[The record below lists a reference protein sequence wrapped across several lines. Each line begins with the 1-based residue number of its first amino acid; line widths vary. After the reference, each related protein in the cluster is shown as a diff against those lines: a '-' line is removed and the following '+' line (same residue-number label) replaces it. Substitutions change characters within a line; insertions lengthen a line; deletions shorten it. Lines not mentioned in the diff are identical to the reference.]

1 MSIDHFPVYLER
13 SAIAIPKDEALTMAF
28 AARQVS
34 PLYQLQPGND
44 DMQQDHL
51 NREAS
56 SGTTTAAAHAQD
68 AGKGLTTAQLL
79 KHSLDTF
86 LAKDIKGWAQL
97 CDENVVVEFPFAPDV
112 ASRKLLGR
120 PAIYEYLKNY
130 PSVIDIQST
139 PTLTI
144 RATDDPNMAIA
155 EWSVSGRVITNGN
168 PYEMSYATFVTFRNG
183 LIVNYREYWNPMVFM
198 AAMSGA
204 MFSSHNPPGRAMFDP
219 EEGAPL

>member
-1 MSIDHFPVYLER
+1 
-13 SAIAIPKDEALTMAF
+13 
-28 AARQVS
+28 
-34 PLYQLQPGND
+34 
-44 DMQQDHL
+44 MQKDHL
-51 NREAS
+51 NHEAS
-56 SGTTTAAAHAQD
+56 SGTTAAAAHAQD
-68 AGKGLTTAQLL
+68 AGEGPTVAQLL

-120 PAIYEYLKNY
+120 AAIYEYLKNY

-139 PTLTI
+139 PTLNI
-144 RATDDPNMAIA
+144 RATGDPNTAIA
-155 EWSVSGRVITNGN
+155 EWCVSGRVISNGN
-168 PYEMSYATFVTFRNG
+168 PYEMSYATFVTFSNG

-204 MFSSHNPPGRAMFDP
+204 MFSRDNPPGRATLAP
-219 EEGAPL
+219 EKGARHHD